1 MDTVHAPPDRFRK
14 IAHVTAEVV
23 GTSKAFYLACAVI
36 LAWLVSG
43 PICHFSDTWQL
54 VINTATTI
62 VTFLMTFVIQAT
74 QNRDARA
81 VHLKLDELIRA
92 NHAARNLFADLEN
105 ASEDEILALQREFK
119 KLREKGLQTHAAAVA
134 AHERVHPNQQH

>member
-1 MDTVHAPPDRFRK
+1 MAEPTRSDRFRQ
-14 IAHVTAEVV
+14 ISNVV
-23 GTSKAFYLACAVI
+23 ADAMGSYWAFAVAMAVV

-43 PICHFSDTWQL
+43 PLFHFSDTWQL

-92 NHAARNLFADLEN
+92 HEGARNLFADLEH
-105 ASEDEILALQREFK
+105 ATEGELRALQQEFRR
-119 KLREKGLQTHAAAVA
+119 LRELGLQSADAARK
-134 AHERVHPNQQH
+134 AHERVHPKS